1 MSDGG
6 KGSAPRPL
14 SVSHSDYAKRY
25 DEIFRKP
32 ICELCQRQI
41 NDEFHIKYCNEKE
54 NCNYFFF
61 PPVHSQPPEEH
72 MGSPNGPIVFQIED
86 WTE

>member
-14 SVSHSDYAKRY
+14 SVSDYAKRY
-25 DEIFRKP
+25 DAIFRKP

-54 NCNYFFF
+54 TNN
-61 PPVHSQPPEEH
+61 PV
-72 MGSPNGPIVFQIED
+72 
-86 WTE
+86 

>member
-54 NCNYFFF
+54 TNK
-61 PPVHSQPPEEH
+61 PV
-72 MGSPNGPIVFQIED
+72 
-86 WTE
+86 